1 MTDWVCGDC
10 GFTGDQSDA
19 CRHAD
24 HCPGNA
30 VEVLRGEV
38 GSLATRLAIAH
49 WVLRALID
57 VVDDNE
63 NYVDDRYAR
72 AEVRAAV
79 NAAQAYLDAM
89 PKTHPPCRARTSGET
104 HCADCMRSGNRCC
117 LCGTSVPQDRP

>member
-24 HCPGNA
+24 LCPGNA
-30 VEVLRGEV
+30 VDVLRGKI

-49 WVLRALID
+49 GALRALID

-63 NYVDDRYAR
+63 NYVDDRHAR
-72 AEVRAAV
+72 AEVRAAL
-79 NAAQAYLDAM
+79 NAANAYLAAT
-89 PKTHPPCRARTSGET
+89 PGPPQCRARTPGET
-104 HCADCMRSGNRCC
+104 HCASCMRSGNCCC
-117 LCGTSVPQDRP
+117 LCGFSAPQERP